1 MLATRR
7 HPRQSPRARLLT
19 ALVLLAALA
28 TCAPRVEP
36 AGPEVGTP
44 SLAPGAFVAADGA
57 RLALRVWP
65 ANPETRAVV
74 VAVHGFNDYSN
85 AFTDPAAWW
94 SGHGIATYAY
104 DQRGFGESPHP
115 GVWAGAETLARDLAQ
130 VVAAVRARHPGVP
143 LYLLGESM
151 GGAVAIVALAEGLVD
166 GVDGVILAAPAV
178 WGADTLNPFYRAT
191 LWLAA
196 HSFPAKRL
204 SGRGLGIRASDNDEM
219 LRALGRDPLVIKGS
233 RVDTLYGLVRLMDQG
248 LQRSP
253 EVSAPLLILYGANDE
268 VIPEGA
274 TRRLL
279 ERVAAPHR
287 VLLYPEGWHMLL
299 RDLQAETVWED
310 VRAWIEDR
318 DRALPSGHERQG
330 AGALPDG

>member
-1 MLATRR
+1 MANSSHRA
-7 HPRQSPRARLLT
+7 QARLLT
-19 ALVLLAALA
+19 ALVVVTLAA
-28 TCAPRVEP
+28 CAPRVEP
-36 AGPEVGTP
+36 AGPAMGVP
-44 SLAPGAFVAADGA
+44 SLEPGVFVAGDGG
-57 RLALRVWP
+57 RLALRAWP
-65 ANPETRAVV
+65 ANPRTGAVV
-74 VAVHGFNDYSN
+74 VALHGFNDYSN
-85 AFTDPAAWW
+85 AFTDPARWW
-94 SGHGIATYAY
+94 SRHGIATYAY
-104 DQRGFGESPHP
+104 DQRGFGESPHA
-115 GVWAGAETLARDLAQ
+115 GIWAGGETLARDLGE
-130 VVAAVRARHPGVP
+130 VVAAVRRRHPGVP

-151 GGAVAIVALAEGLVD
+151 GGAVAIRALSDGLQ

-196 HSFPAKRL
+196 HIIPAKRL

-233 RVDTLYGLVRLMDQG
+233 RVDTLYGLVRLMDEG
-248 LQRSP
+248 LRLSA

-268 VIPEGA
+268 VIPESA

-279 ERVAAPHR
+279 ERVDAPHR
-287 VLLYPEGWHMLL
+287 VLLYPDGWHMLL

-318 DRALPSGHERQG
+318 DAALPSGHELRRPLD
-330 AGALPDG
+330 AGDG